1 MVAEITPAQLEER
14 LARGDRPVLLDVRQ
28 SHELA
33 ICRLDGVVH
42 IPLDELPS
50 RAQELDPEAEIVCI
64 CHHGMRSASAAAFL
78 ESRDFGRMVNL
89 TGGMAAWASDVDP
102 TMASY

>member
-1 MVAEITPAQLEER
+1 MVDEITPAQLAER

-28 SHELA
+28 PEELE
-33 ICRLDGVVH
+33 ICRLDDVVH
-42 IPLDELPS
+42 IPLDELSS

-78 ESRDFGRMVNL
+78 ESRDFGRLVNL
-89 TGGMAAWASDVDP
+89 TGGMEAWASQVDP
-102 TMASY
+102 AMARY